1 MSNPAARHRLVR
13 WLLAVGFGLLVT
25 VLPGAA
31 AHADTLSAPT
41 AARLAAPPSPAASVL
56 ASGPIASDVVV
67 ADPLPGTTD
76 TTTDNTTDPIT
87 GTTTGVTS
95 DPTSGVTAPRDP
107 TAPTAPSQ
115 GAAGVTVNLD
125 GLTKKPSTPILVLLG
140 LTLLSLVPAIL
151 LTCTSF
157 TKILVVLSLTR
168 NALGLQQVPPNQVL
182 AGLALFLSLFIMS
195 PVLNH
200 MNHDGLQPYLQGTKT
215 QAVAIHDGIEPLR
228 SFMLKQTG
236 DKEVALLTEVAHREK
251 PATPD
256 DVAMTT
262 LVPAFILSELKQAFI
277 IGFMI
282 FIPFL
287 VIDIVVSAALMSL
300 GMMMM
305 PPVMVSLPFK
315 ILLFVLVDGWGLII
329 KALVQSYGGG

>member
-1 MSNPAARHRLVR
+1 VTAAAPAVSAGAVVAAPAAVR
-13 WLLAVGFGLLVT
+13 G
-25 VLPGAA
+25 
-31 AHADTLSAPT
+31 DTSAPV
-41 AARLAAPPSPAASVL
+41 APA
-56 ASGPIASDVVV
+56 GPKGPKQGSADVTLKF
-67 ADPLPGTTD
+67 DD
-76 TTTDNTTDPIT
+76 
-87 GTTTGVTS
+87 
-95 DPTSGVTAPRDP
+95 
-107 TAPTAPSQ
+107 
-115 GAAGVTVNLD
+115 
-125 GLTKKPSTPILVLLG
+125 LTKKPSTPILVILG
-140 LTLLSLVPAIL
+140 LTLLSLAPAIL

-182 AGLALFLSLFIMS
+182 AGLALFLSLFIMA
-195 PVLNH
+195 PVLHH
-200 MNHDGLQPYLQGTKT
+200 MNDLGLQPYLHGTKT
-215 QAVAIHDGIEPLR
+215 QSVAFQDGIQPLR
-228 SFMLKQTG
+228 HFMLAQTG
-236 DKEVALLTEVAHREK
+236 DKEIALLTDVAHRPQ
-251 PATPD
+251 PAGPA
-256 DVAMTT
+256 DVALTT

-329 KALVQSYGGG
+329 KSLVQSYAGG

>member
-1 MSNPAARHRLVR
+1 MTRLLARLVPAVFVLFA
-13 WLLAVGFGLLVT
+13 LLGPV
-25 VLPGAA
+25 GAA
-31 AHADTLSAPT
+31 Q
-41 AARLAAPPSPAASVL
+41 AAPGRV
-56 ASGPIASDVVV
+56 
-67 ADPLPGTTD
+67 
-76 TTTDNTTDPIT
+76 
-87 GTTTGVTS
+87 
-95 DPTSGVTAPRDP
+95 
-107 TAPTAPSQ
+107 
-115 GAAGVTVNLD
+115 AAGVPVSASAGMAAADPVAPSPPASPRSPSTKD
-125 GLTKKPSTPILVLLG
+125 GSQDGSVKLEFPDVTKKPSTPIVVLLG

-168 NALGLQQVPPNQVL
+168 NALGLQQIPPNQVL

-195 PVLNH
+195 PVLGQ
-200 MNHDGLQPYLQGTKT
+200 MNKDGVQPYLHSTKAPT
-215 QAVAIHDGIEPLR
+215 VAFHDGVQPLR
-228 SFMLKQTG
+228 TFMFKQTG
-236 DKEVALLTEVAHREK
+236 DKEIALLTQVAHKSR
-251 PATPD
+251 PASRS
-256 DVAMTT
+256 DVALTT
-262 LVPAFILSELKQAFI
+262 LIPAFILSELKEAFI

-287 VIDIVVSAALMSL
+287 VIDIVVSAGLMSL

>member
-1 MSNPAARHRLVR
+1 MRTLTRWLVALGVLVVVLLPVGAAEAAPAVPTAVSARTIAAAPALAVPAALHQDPTGPQGPTGPS
-13 WLLAVGFGLLVT
+13 AGTTGSDVT
-25 VLPGAA
+25 VKF
-31 AHADTLSAPT
+31 D
-41 AARLAAPPSPAASVL
+41 
-56 ASGPIASDVVV
+56 DV
-67 ADPLPGTTD
+67 
-76 TTTDNTTDPIT
+76 
-87 GTTTGVTS
+87 
-95 DPTSGVTAPRDP
+95 
-107 TAPTAPSQ
+107 
-115 GAAGVTVNLD
+115 
-125 GLTKKPSTPILVLLG
+125 TKKPSTPILVLLG

-157 TKILVVLSLTR
+157 TKVLVVLSLTR

-200 MNHDGLQPYLQGTKT
+200 MNHDGLQPYLHGTKS
-215 QAVAIHDGIEPLR
+215 QSVALQDGIQPLKT
-228 SFMLKQTG
+228 FMLKQTG
-236 DKEVALLTEVAHREK
+236 DKEIALLTNVAHRPAPDK
-251 PATPD
+251 PS
-256 DVAMTT
+256 DVSMST
-262 LVPAFILSELKQAFI
+262 LVPAFILSELKEAFV

-287 VIDIVVSAALMSL
+287 VIDIVVSAGLMSL

>member
-1 MSNPAARHRLVR
+1 MSSPRPRHRVVR
-13 WLLAVGFGLLVT
+13 WLLAAAFGLLVA

-31 AHADTLSAPT
+31 AT
-41 AARLAAPPSPAASVL
+41 AAPASAVGTVSTIGTVSTVAVPASVP
-56 ASGPIASDVVV
+56 GDVVT
-67 ADPLPGTTD
+67 PSTP
-76 TTTDNTTDPIT
+76 T
-87 GTTTGVTS
+87 GPAG
-95 DPTSGVTAPRDP
+95 
-107 TAPTAPSQ
+107 PSRG
-115 GAAGVTVNLD
+115 GANVTVQFD
-125 GLTKKPSTPILVLLG
+125 DLTKKPSTPIVVLLG

-195 PVLNH
+195 PVLHH
-200 MNHDGLQPYLQGTKT
+200 MNDAGLQPYLHGTKT
-215 QAVAIHDGIEPLR
+215 QTVAFQDGVEPLR
-228 SFMLKQTG
+228 QFMLKQTG
-236 DKEVALLTEVAHREK
+236 DKEIALLTDVAHRPE
-251 PATPD
+251 PATPS
-256 DVAMTT
+256 DVSLST

-329 KALVQSYGGG
+329 KALVQSYGG